1 MVKRGIQYKGMFLTV
16 FNKIKKTALKRGI
29 EFSITMEEIGDL
41 FENQNGKCALSGI
54 TLTLKKNTKDT
65 TQTASLD
72 RKDSKKGYMIE
83 NLQWIHKDLNKL
95 KSDFSQEEFIEMCLK
110 VTLYM
115 EAIKMAKK
123 YLEYFNN

>member
-16 FNKIKKTALKRGI
+16 FNKIKKQAMRRGI

-41 FENQNGKCALSGI
+41 FETQNGKCALSGVN
-54 TLTLKKNTKDT
+54 LTLKKNTTDT

-72 RKDSKKGYMIE
+72 RKDSKKGYVID

-95 KSDFSQEEFIEMCLK
+95 KSDFTQSEFIEMCLK
-110 VTLYM
+110 VALYM
-115 EAIKMAKK
+115 QTLEQAKRF
-123 YLEYFNN
+123 LEYINN